1 MGSIQLPTSEAP
13 EPTGVTVPPTTSGT
27 TPSATEAPNHR
38 ADPSAAHPEM
48 QSLEG
53 QR

>member
-1 MGSIQLPTSEAP
+1 MGRIQLPTSEAP
-13 EPTGVTVPPTTSGT
+13 EPSEVTVPPTTSGT
-27 TPSATEAPNHR
+27 TPSATKAPNHR
-38 ADPSAAHPEM
+38 AGPSAAHPDI